1 MVLSRTGVCKNQL
14 RRSGPKGLDRA
25 RGNGPDHSYNKQA
38 LYARLLLTPQLRG
51 GVYSTLVSVS
61 KKLSPVLV
69 FSESRGERA
78 KKKRPSQEA
87 SRQSKQAGVV
97 SPPEVGASTVVVQF
111 PSCV

>member
-1 MVLSRTGVCKNQL
+1 MSRQVKLQLHTGMCVCKKQL

-69 FSESRGERA
+69 SELALTIIGKSHSLSRFKGELVIL
-78 KKKRPSQEA
+78 
-87 SRQSKQAGVV
+87 GN
-97 SPPEVGASTVVVQF
+97 T
-111 PSCV
+111 